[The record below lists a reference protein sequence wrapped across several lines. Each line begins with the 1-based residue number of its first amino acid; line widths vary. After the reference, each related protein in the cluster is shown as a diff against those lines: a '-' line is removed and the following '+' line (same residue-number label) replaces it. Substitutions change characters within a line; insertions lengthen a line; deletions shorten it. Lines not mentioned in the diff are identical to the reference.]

1 MSKFIDK
8 IYKNSVWFVIILSLI
23 AYFAYR
29 VMSFNGDIGTTLTDY
44 QTYVQLLFV
53 IFLNV
58 NMVSAALDSATNQG
72 INCDE
77 FDLADK
83 LNNKIIESVNNEMT
97 DFRDYIKKLNK
108 HELLNVQEDYLF
120 KVGDKKVEDLTEKER
135 KAYDKLKPLRHNI
148 YGFNLPLY
156 YELTKNHEVKYS
168 ASIKV
173 NEGKRRKQIKKIFT
187 GALFGGMTINMMF
200 AVENVG
206 AAFTSLLIIMVG
218 LALTYIM
225 TFVPQLFKFKVE
237 LPKKVILKNTLY
249 NGYVSYKNGTHKL
262 KELKDEEVISNEKV
276 VNNDNVIIDNE
287 LHTEDNIVREQSV
300 LG

>member
-53 IFLNV
+53 IFLNI

-83 LNNKIIESVNNEMT
+83 LNNKLIESVNNEMT
-97 DFRDYIKKLNK
+97 DFREYIKKLNH
-108 HELLNVQEDYLF
+108 HELLNIQEDYLF
-120 KVGDKKVEDLTEKER
+120 KVGDKKVEDLTDKEL
-135 KAYDKLKPLRHNI
+135 KAYNNLKPLRHNI

-156 YELTKNHEVKYS
+156 YELSKNHEIKYS

-173 NEGKRRKQIKKIFT
+173 NQGKRKKQIKKIFT

-225 TFVPQLFKFKVE
+225 TFVPQLFKFKVA

-262 KELKDEEVISNEKV
+262 KELKKDEETNNITV
-276 VNNDNVIIDNE
+276 VDNDSE

>member
-1 MSKFIDK
+1 MTKFIDK
-8 IYKNSVWFVIILSLI
+8 IYKNSVWFVIGLSLV
-23 AYFAYR
+23 AYLAYR
-29 VMSFNGDIGTTLTDY
+29 VMSFSGDIGTTLSDF
-44 QTYVQLLFV
+44 QTWVQLLFV

-58 NMVSAALDSATNQG
+58 NMVSASYDSATNQG

-97 DFRDYIKKLNK
+97 DFRDYIKKLNQ
-108 HELLNVQEDYLF
+108 HELLNIQEDFLF
-120 KVGDKKVEDLTEKER
+120 KVGDKKVEELTDKER

-156 YELTKNHEVKYS
+156 YELSKNHEIKYS
-168 ASIKV
+168 ASIKS
-173 NEGKRRKQIKKIFT
+173 NQGKRKKQLKKIFT
-187 GALFGGMTINMMF
+187 GAMFGGMTINMMF

-249 NGYVSYKNGTHKL
+249 NGYISYKNGTHKL
-262 KELKDEEVISNEKV
+262 KELKNDEKKVIDDIVNTDSVSSELRTNEQP
-276 VNNDNVIIDNE
+276 
-287 LHTEDNIVREQSV
+287 LS
-300 LG
+300 